1 MPPSMAATLPTLGS
15 GLPVAIGQIDRELKK
30 LWDQSG
36 GVATRASLINL
47 AVYCENQET
56 MARNTELIA
65 RITQDHACRAL
76 LICAVPNAPESKVQ
90 AWISAH
96 CHMSRAGAKQVCC
109 EQISFLLEGPSRNL
123 IPNIVF
129 SHLDS
134 DLPLYLFWQ
143 GEFPDPIDSQ
153 LWTWVD
159 RLIYDSNDWRDVCN
173 QLKLLRESLDEAQN
187 RLTLC
192 DLNWTRS
199 LYMRQ
204 ALSLTFDHPA
214 NLEFLPKVD
223 TVTIQHA
230 PEFRS
235 TALLL
240 VGWLASR
247 LQWTGGV
254 PHESGLDFSRT
265 GGTVGVVFQPTAG
278 PSISACV
285 LEANGAKFAF
295 SRDGGSDFLHSDV
308 TLPDGHEYHSLLPP
322 GKGAIADL
330 LNEELMRGGRH
341 RVYLASLAI
350 AEPLFACIQA

>member
-1 MPPSMAATLPTLGS
+1 M
-15 GLPVAIGQIDRELKK
+15 PVAIGQIDRELKK

-47 AVYCENQET
+47 AVYCQGQEA

-76 LICAVPNAPESKVQ
+76 LICAVPNAAESKVQ

-159 RLIYDSNDWRDVCN
+159 RLVFDSNDWQDVCK
-173 QLKLLRESLDEAQN
+173 QLKLLRESLAEAQN

-204 ALSLTFDHPA
+204 ALSVTFDHPA
-214 NLEFLPKVD
+214 NLAFLPK
-223 TVTIQHA
+223 IEKISIKHA
-230 PEFRS
+230 PGYRS
-235 TALLL
+235 TAVLLI
-240 VGWLASR
+240 GWLASR
-247 LQWTGGV
+247 LGWA
-254 PHESGLDFSRT
+254 
-265 GGTVGVVFQPTAG
+265 GGTPNDGGFDFNKAG
-278 PSISACV
+278 GAKARFVLEEQAGSVLSACI
-285 LEANGAKFAF
+285 LEGAGAKFQF
-295 SRDGGSDFLHSDV
+295 TRDTGSEFLHGTV
-308 TLPDGHEYHSLLPP
+308 VLPDGHEYHNLLPP
-322 GKGAIADL
+322 GKESIADL

-341 RVYLASLAI
+341 RVYLSSLAT
-350 AEPLFACIQA
+350 AEPLFACAK